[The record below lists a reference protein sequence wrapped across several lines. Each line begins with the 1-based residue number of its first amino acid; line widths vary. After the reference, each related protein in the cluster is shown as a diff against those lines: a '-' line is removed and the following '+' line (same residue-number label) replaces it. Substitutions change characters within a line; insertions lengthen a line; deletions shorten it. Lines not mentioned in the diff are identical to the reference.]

1 MKPIL
6 LIFVVLFGR
15 RRSAESDVALLER
28 FRRGDARAIGELYD
42 RHGRFLVRYVG
53 LYMGDYTQAEDI
65 LQEAF
70 SRLMKVCR
78 AAGCG
83 DPAGDPAG
91 DPSSDSEGSPIGI
104 KNVRAWMTVTCRHLA
119 IDNARRQKRYVGPSL
134 DDDPAP
140 SDIPREE
147 RTPQAEVGDL
157 LFSSALTEALGHL
170 PEEQREAFLM
180 KEVLGFKFREIS
192 EQMGVSESTVK
203 SRWRY
208 AMSKLRV
215 ALEDWA

>member
-1 MKPIL
+1 MKLML

-15 RRSAESDVALLER
+15 RRSEETDAALLER
-28 FRRGDARAIGELYD
+28 FRRGDARAIGTLYD
-42 RHGRFLVRYVG
+42 RHGRFLVRYTG
-53 LYMGDYTQAEDI
+53 LYMGDYTVAEDI

-78 AAGCG
+78 AEAAQ
-83 DPAGDPAG
+83 DPDASG
-91 DPSSDSEGSPIGI
+91 SSI

-119 IDNARRQKRYVGPSL
+119 IDHVRRQKRFAGPSL
-134 DDDPAP
+134 DDDPSPAN
-140 SDIPREE
+140 IPRDE
-147 RTPQAEVGDL
+147 RNPQADTGDKF
-157 LFSSALTEALGHL
+157 FSEALTEALDLL
-170 PEEQREAFLM
+170 PEEQREVFLM

-192 EQMGVSESTVK
+192 EQMGVTESTVK

>member
-15 RRSAESDVALLER
+15 RRSEESDAGLLER
-28 FRRGDARAIGELYD
+28 FQKGDARAIGELYD

-53 LYMGDYTQAEDI
+53 LYMGDYSVAEDI

-70 SRLMKVCR
+70 SRLMRVVG
-78 AAGCG
+78 ASNDGDGSGDAGV
-83 DPAGDPAG
+83 D
-91 DPSSDSEGSPIGI
+91 I

-119 IDNARRQKRYVGPSL
+119 IDHVRRQKRFLGPSL
-134 DDDPAP
+134 DDDPAQA
-140 SDIPREE
+140 DIPRDE
-147 RTPQAEVGDL
+147 RDPLAEAGDS
-157 LFSSALTEALGHL
+157 LFSSSLRDALALL

-192 EQMGVSESTVK
+192 EQMGISESTVK

-208 AMSKLRV
+208 AMGKLRV
-215 ALEDWA
+215 SLEEWA